1 MHKAKIQRQDNK
13 LTYRTYKNR
22 IFENDKTSIQ
32 VKQRIYI
39 DTSVFG
45 GHFDDEFK
53 EHTIPLFDR
62 IIKGEF
68 IILYQTVT
76 QDELENAPEKV
87 KELVKSIRADLT
99 EFIETTDEVVDLATE
114 YISEKVVGQTSY
126 ADCLHIALATINRA
140 DFLVSWNFKHIVNI
154 ERIRGYN
161 SINIKYGYKQLEIR
175 SPREFEK
182 YEDD

>member
-1 MHKAKIQRQDNK
+1 MK
-13 LTYRTYKNR
+13 
-22 IFENDKTSIQ
+22 E
-32 VKQRIYI
+32 RIYL

-45 GHFDDEFK
+45 GYFDEEFS

-62 IIKGEF
+62 LTNNDF
-68 IILYQTVT
+68 TLLFSTVT

-87 KELVKSIRADLT
+87 RNLVKSIRTDST
-99 EFIETTDEVVDLATE
+99 EFLETTEESIDLATE
-114 YISEKVVGQTSY
+114 YITEKVVGQTSF

-140 DFLVSWNFKHIVNI
+140 DFLVSWNYKHIVNI
-154 ERIRGYN
+154 QRIRGYN
-161 SINIKYGYKQLEIR
+161 SINIKNGYKQLEIR

>member
-1 MHKAKIQRQDNK
+1 M
-13 LTYRTYKNR
+13 
-22 IFENDKTSIQ
+22 
-32 VKQRIYI
+32 KQRIYI

-45 GHFDDEFK
+45 GIFDEEFK

-62 IIKGEF
+62 IKAGDF
-68 IILYQTVT
+68 VILYSTVT

-99 EFIETTDEVVDLATE
+99 EFIETTDEAVVLATE
-114 YISEKVVGQTSY
+114 YITEKVVGQTSY

-161 SINIKYGYKQLEIR
+161 SINIKNGYKQLEIR

-182 YEDD
+182 YEND